1 MPEVMYKSNSKMMKK
16 SFPYNSKGVMEAKNF
31 AKMTG
36 GKMKMSVNESR
47 MKYAKKNIR
56 IQKED

>member
-1 MPEVMYKSNSKMMKK
+1 MMKK
-16 SFPYNSKGVMEAKNF
+16 SFPYNAKGVMEASF

-47 MKYAKKNIR
+47 MKYAKKT
-56 IQKED
+56 